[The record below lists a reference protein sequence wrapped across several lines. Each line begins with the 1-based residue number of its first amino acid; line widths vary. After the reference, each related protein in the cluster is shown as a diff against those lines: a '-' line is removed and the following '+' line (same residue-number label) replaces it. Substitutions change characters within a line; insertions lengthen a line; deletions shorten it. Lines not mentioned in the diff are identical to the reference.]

1 MFALQPPPPLKPLLN
16 DLFIAPPG
24 GLVKELP
31 FEFLGQIF
39 LSNKAIF
46 VVVGVFVIFPV
57 ADILHQARGRVA
69 DVKRHRQRAGF
80 LDRLLHLT
88 IGGINAVALG
98 ARRQINGCL
107 GQRQSAFRVPQ
118 KFKGFHGAQ
127 GNAQR
132 LGICIA
138 DIFGR
143 KANHAASNVKRVFT
157 GRQHPLKPV
166 KRGIRV
172 TAPQAFSILG
182 LSKV

>member
-1 MFALQPPPPLKPLLN
+1 MFAMQPPPPLKPLLN

-80 LDRLLHLT
+80 VIH
-88 IGGINAVALG
+88 
-98 ARRQINGCL
+98 
-107 GQRQSAFRVPQ
+107 
-118 KFKGFHGAQ
+118 
-127 GNAQR
+127 QR
-132 LGICIA
+132 LFLNRPLQVLKGNVHRLRSV
-138 DIFGR
+138 GR
-143 KANHAASNVKRVFT
+143 IVSRLCQRPDHFKIV
-157 GRQHPLKPV
+157 
-166 KRGIRV
+166 
-172 TAPQAFSILG
+172 
-182 LSKV
+182 